1 MKQLRHGMR
10 LLNQADPLVE
20 CTLKDTGEYILS
32 TAGEVHLQR
41 CIDDL
46 TKMYRFFLYLKN
58 NSFLYFY
65 RYANIEINV
74 SAPIIPFRETIIPP
88 PKVDFLNEALAN
100 QQQQFKSNKTTKERP
115 VWLLGNF
122 KYPNENKIAIASFI

>member
-20 CTLKDTGEYILS
+20 CTLKETGEYILS

-46 TKMYRFFLYLKN
+46 TKL
-58 NSFLYFY
+58 
-65 RYANIEINV
+65 
-74 SAPIIPFRETIIPP
+74 
-88 PKVDFLNEALAN
+88 
-100 QQQQFKSNKTTKERP
+100 
-115 VWLLGNF
+115 
-122 KYPNENKIAIASFI
+122 

>member
-41 CIDDL
+41 CVDDL
-46 TKMYRFFLYLKN
+46 TKM
-58 NSFLYFY
+58 
-65 RYANIEINV
+65 
-74 SAPIIPFRETIIPP
+74 
-88 PKVDFLNEALAN
+88 
-100 QQQQFKSNKTTKERP
+100 
-115 VWLLGNF
+115 
-122 KYPNENKIAIASFI
+122 

>member
-1 MKQLRHGMR
+1 MKQLRQSMR

-46 TKMYRFFLYLKN
+46 TKMYTLIY
-58 NSFLYFY
+58 
-65 RYANIEINV
+65 I
-74 SAPIIPFRETIIPP
+74 
-88 PKVDFLNEALAN
+88 
-100 QQQQFKSNKTTKERP
+100 
-115 VWLLGNF
+115 
-122 KYPNENKIAIASFI
+122 

>member
-20 CTLKDTGEYILS
+20 CTLKETGEYILS

-46 TKMYRFFLYLKN
+46 TKMYEFFERWKCRSLVFRLLY
-58 NSFLYFY
+58 
-65 RYANIEINV
+65 
-74 SAPIIPFRETIIPP
+74 
-88 PKVDFLNEALAN
+88 
-100 QQQQFKSNKTTKERP
+100 
-115 VWLLGNF
+115 
-122 KYPNENKIAIASFI
+122 

>member
-10 LLNQADPLVE
+10 LLNKADPLVE
-20 CTLKDTGEYILS
+20 CTLKSTGEYILS

-46 TKMYRFFLYLKN
+46 TKMYRQL
-58 NSFLYFY
+58 SFVIIKTKCVRFKP
-65 RYANIEINV
+65 RYAGIEVNV

-88 PKVDFLNEALAN
+88 PKVDFLNESLAN
-100 QQQQFKSNKTTKERP
+100 QQQQFRQSRTTKERP
-115 VWLLGNF
+115 SWLLGM
-122 KYPNENKIAIASFI
+122 FI

>member
-1 MKQLRHGMR
+1 MFKGHMKQLRHGMR

-46 TKMYRFFLYLKN
+46 TKMY
-58 NSFLYFY
+58 
-65 RYANIEINV
+65 
-74 SAPIIPFRETIIPP
+74 
-88 PKVDFLNEALAN
+88 
-100 QQQQFKSNKTTKERP
+100 Q
-115 VWLLGNF
+115 LLLQ
-122 KYPNENKIAIASFI
+122 

>member
-20 CTLKDTGEYILS
+20 CTLKNTGEYILS

-46 TKMYRFFLYLKN
+46 TKMYQFFCSERTMNFFLYL
-58 NSFLYFY
+58 S
-65 RYANIEINV
+65 RYARIEINV

-88 PKVDFLNEALAN
+88 PKVDFLNESLAN

-115 VWLLGNF
+115 PWLLGNF
-122 KYPNENKIAIASFI
+122 PSL

>member
-46 TKMYRFFLYLKN
+46 TKTYKLFCC
-58 NSFLYFY
+58 
-65 RYANIEINV
+65 
-74 SAPIIPFRETIIPP
+74 
-88 PKVDFLNEALAN
+88 
-100 QQQQFKSNKTTKERP
+100 QKE
-115 VWLLGNF
+115 VYKL
-122 KYPNENKIAIASFI
+122 ICISFIDMLILKSTSPRPLFHFVRRLFLHQKLIFSMNH

>member
-46 TKMYRFFLYLKN
+46 TKMYANCSIRTRRLYLR
-58 NSFLYFY
+58 F
-65 RYANIEINV
+65 V
-74 SAPIIPFRETIIPP
+74 
-88 PKVDFLNEALAN
+88 
-100 QQQQFKSNKTTKERP
+100 
-115 VWLLGNF
+115 
-122 KYPNENKIAIASFI
+122 